1 MTNAYA
7 LKSDGFC
14 LYQTMSLPSQTNPTV
29 GSSTSH
35 SSSIQVQAIG
45 DVVAELQ
52 EYGLTRNEG
61 RVLVFLAKTG
71 PSKASEVARAVQIN
85 RTETYRTIRNLQ
97 RRGLVEAT
105 LERPV
110 RFQSVSFDRCLGVLI
125 DEKKAKLRIL
135 EQRGEN
141 LLRQFEE
148 VHVEPVSQEV
158 ERFQVV
164 EGRLRIEQRLHG
176 MYAQAQRSVMTVLSP
191 SEIIRAETSGLFD
204 MLGQAA
210 KKELRVRVITAINQ
224 ANLQIIEKLQ
234 ESVEIRHLDLK
245 AKPIPRVSIIDDSE
259 ALFEIT
265 TVDETSRSGEEV
277 ALWINSRAFVRNLQ
291 AYFAEM
297 WNSGTPAEGRV
308 EALRK
313 GIPPDELRIFKGRGE
328 VSGKLNEMITS
339 ANQSVEIW
347 TTMRGIQALAD
358 FHLGQLKEAKAR
370 GSKIRIIAPITSE
383 NTEGA
388 RKLVPVSELRYSEA
402 LGPAGIAIV
411 DQRELML
418 FERLPDDNNPDVGA
432 DVGFWTN
439 SKRFIET
446 MSRAY
451 DGMWKGVFAIYA
463 PKRRGLHG

>member
-1 MTNAYA
+1 MIN
-7 LKSDGFC
+7 D
-14 LYQTMSLPSQTNPTV
+14 
-29 GSSTSH
+29 
-35 SSSIQVQAIG
+35 I
-45 DVVAELQ
+45 VAELQ
-52 EYGLTRNEG
+52 EYGLTGNEA

-110 RFQSVSFDRCLGVLI
+110 RFQSVHFDRCLQILI
-125 DEKKAKLRIL
+125 DERKASLRIL

-141 LLRQFEE
+141 LRRLFEN
-148 VHVEPVSQEV
+148 VRVEPVAREL

-164 EGRLRIEQRLHG
+164 EGRISIEQRLQG
-176 MYAQAQRSVMTVLSP
+176 ICSQARKSVLTVLSS
-191 SEIIRAETSGLFD
+191 SEVVRADTAGLFD
-204 MLGQAA
+204 MLAQGIKAG
-210 KKELRVRVITAINQ
+210 LRVRVITAITQ
-224 ANLQIIEKLQ
+224 LNLEVAQKLR
-234 ESVEIRHLDLK
+234 ESIDVRHLDLK
-245 AKPIPRVSIIDDSE
+245 AKPIPRVSIIDDNE

-265 TVDETSRSGEEV
+265 TADETQRSSVEV
-277 ALWINSRAFVRNLQ
+277 ALWIKSPAFVRNLQ
-291 AYFAEM
+291 AYFEEM
-297 WNSGTPAEGRV
+297 WTSATPAESRI

-313 GIPPDELRIFKGRGE
+313 GLPTDDLRIFKGRE
-328 VSGKLNEMITS
+328 DVSKRINEMIGSST
-339 ANQSVEIW
+339 QTIEIW
-347 TTMRGIQALAD
+347 TTMRGIQAFAD
-358 FHLGQLKEAKAR
+358 FHITQLKDARTRGAKT
-370 GSKIRIIAPITSE
+370 RIIAPITSE

-402 LGPAGIAIV
+402 LGPAGIIIA

-418 FERLPDDNNPDVGA
+418 YERLPDDNSPDVGA

-451 DGMWKGVFAIYA
+451 DGMWKGVFAIYT
-463 PKRRGLHG
+463 PRRRVIQR

>member
-1 MTNAYA
+1 M
-7 LKSDGFC
+7 
-14 LYQTMSLPSQTNPTV
+14 
-29 GSSTSH
+29 
-35 SSSIQVQAIG
+35 QAVNDI
-45 DVVAELQ
+45 VAELQ
-52 EYGLTRNEG
+52 DYGLTRNEA
-61 RVLVFLAKTG
+61 RVLVFLTKTG
-71 PSKASEVARAVQIN
+71 PAKASEVARAVQIN

-97 RRGLVEAT
+97 RHGLVEAT

-110 RFQSVSFDRCLGVLI
+110 RFQSVPFDKCLQILI
-125 DEKKAKLRIL
+125 DERKARLRIL

-141 LLRQFEE
+141 LRRQFEDIR
-148 VHVEPVSQEV
+148 VEPVAPEV

-164 EGRLRIEQRLHG
+164 EGRIRIEQRLQN
-176 MYAQAQRSVMTVLSP
+176 MYGQATKSVMTVLSP
-191 SEIIRAETSGLFD
+191 SEIVRADTSGLFD
-204 MLGQAA
+204 MLAHAVKTG
-210 KKELRVRVITAINQ
+210 LRVRAITSITQ
-224 ANLQIIEKLQ
+224 SNLEIVQKLGEII
-234 ESVEIRHLDLK
+234 EIRHLDLK

-265 TVDETSRSGEEV
+265 TPDETQRSDEV

-291 AYFAEM
+291 AYFEEM
-297 WNSGTPAEGRV
+297 WTSSTPADGRI
-308 EALRK
+308 EALKK
-313 GIPPDELRIFKGRGE
+313 GIPSDDLRIFKGRAE
-328 VSGKLNEMITS
+328 VSQKLNEMIAS
-339 ANQSVEIW
+339 ADESVEIW

-358 FHLGQLKEAKAR
+358 FHFDVLKQTKAR
-370 GSKIRIIAPITSE
+370 SAKIRIIAPITSE

-418 FERLPDDNNPDVGA
+418 YERLPDDNSPEVGA

-463 PKRRGLHG
+463 PKRRGLHQQVSS

>member
-1 MTNAYA
+1 
-7 LKSDGFC
+7 
-14 LYQTMSLPSQTNPTV
+14 MSLFHQTVTARDNC
-29 GSSTSH
+29 TSY
-35 SSSIQVQAIG
+35 SSSVQVQTIN
-45 DVVAELQ
+45 DIVAELQ
-52 EYGLTRNEG
+52 EYGLTRNEA

-110 RFQSVSFDRCLGVLI
+110 RFQSVPFDKCLQVLI
-125 DEKKAKLRIL
+125 DERKARLRIL
-135 EQRGEN
+135 EKRGEN
-141 LLRQFEE
+141 LRRQFEG
-148 VHVEPVSQEV
+148 VRVEPVSHEV

-164 EGRLRIEQRLHG
+164 EGRIRIEQRLQSIC
-176 MYAQAQRSVMTVLSP
+176 AQARKSVLTVLSS
-191 SEIIRAETSGLFD
+191 SEIVRADTSGLLD
-204 MLGQAA
+204 ILAQSARTG
-210 KKELRVRVITAINQ
+210 LRVRVITAITLS
-224 ANLQIIEKLQ
+224 NLGVIEKLRGSI
-234 ESVEIRHLDLK
+234 ELRHLDLK
-245 AKPIPRVSIIDDSE
+245 ARPIPRVSIIDDSE

-265 TVDETSRSGEEV
+265 TADETPRSSEEV

-291 AYFAEM
+291 AYFEEM
-297 WNSGTPAEGRV
+297 WNSGTLAEGRV
-308 EALRK
+308 EALK
-313 GIPPDELRIFKGRGE
+313 NGIPPDDLRIFKGRVD
-328 VSGKLNEMITS
+328 VSGKLNEMIES
-339 ANQSVEIW
+339 SSQSLEIW

-358 FHLGQLKEAKAR
+358 FHIEQLRGAR
-370 GSKIRIIAPITSE
+370 TRGTKIRIIAPITSE

-418 FERLPDDNNPDVGA
+418 YERLPDDNNADVGA

-463 PKRRGLHG
+463 PRRRGLQR

>member
-1 MTNAYA
+1 M
-7 LKSDGFC
+7 
-14 LYQTMSLPSQTNPTV
+14 
-29 GSSTSH
+29 
-35 SSSIQVQAIG
+35 QAVNDI
-45 DVVAELQ
+45 VAELQ
-52 EYGLTRNEG
+52 DYGLTRNEA

-110 RFQSVSFDRCLGVLI
+110 RFQSVPFDRCLRILI
-125 DEKKAKLRIL
+125 DERKAKLRIL
-135 EQRGEN
+135 EQRGEA
-141 LLRQFEE
+141 LRRQFAD
-148 VHVEPVSQEV
+148 VRVEPVSQEV

-164 EGRLRIEQRLHG
+164 QGRLRIEQRLHG
-176 MYAQAQRSVMTVLSP
+176 MYGQAQKSVMTVLSP
-191 SEIIRAETSGLFD
+191 SEVIRADTSELFD
-204 MLGQAA
+204 MLGEAA
-210 KKELRVRVITAINQ
+210 NNGVRIRVITSINQ
-224 ANLQIIEKLQ
+224 SNLQIVEKLR
-234 ESVEIRHLDLK
+234 ESIEIRHLDLK
-245 AKPIPRVSIIDDSE
+245 AKPIPRVSIIDDNE

-265 TVDETSRSGEEV
+265 TADESSRSEDEV

-291 AYFAEM
+291 AYFEEM
-297 WNSGTPAEGRV
+297 WNSGTPAEGRL
-308 EALRK
+308 ETLRK
-313 GIPPDELRIFKGRGE
+313 GIPPDDLRIFKGRNE
-328 VSGKLNEMITS
+328 VSGKLNEMIVS

-358 FHLGQLKEAKAR
+358 FHFDQLKDAKAR
-370 GSKIRIIAPITSE
+370 GTKIRVIAPITSE

-402 LGPAGIAIV
+402 LGQAGIVIS

-418 FERLPDDNNPDVGA
+418 YERLPDDHNADVGA

-446 MSRAY
+446 MTRAY
-451 DGMWKGVFAIYA
+451 DAMWKGVFAIYA
-463 PKRRGLHG
+463 PKRRGLHR

>member
-1 MTNAYA
+1 MA
-7 LKSDGFC
+7 
-14 LYQTMSLPSQTNPTV
+14 
-29 GSSTSH
+29 
-35 SSSIQVQAIG
+35 SIQVQAVNDI
-45 DVVAELQ
+45 VAQLQ
-52 EYGLTRNEG
+52 DYGLTRNEA

-110 RFQSVSFDRCLGVLI
+110 RFQSVPFDRCLHILI
-125 DEKKAKLRIL
+125 DERKARLRIL
-135 EQRGEN
+135 EQRGED
-141 LLRQFEE
+141 LRRQFDDMR
-148 VHVEPVSQEV
+148 VEPVSQEV

-164 EGRLRIEQRLHG
+164 EGRLRIEQRLNG
-176 MYAQAQRSVMTVLSP
+176 MYTQAQKSVMTVLSP
-191 SEIIRAETSGLFD
+191 SEVIRADTSDLFD
-204 MLGQAA
+204 SLGNAA
-210 KKELRVRVITAINQ
+210 KNGLRVRVITAINQ
-224 ANLQIIEKLQ
+224 SNLQIVEKFR
-234 ESVEIRHLDLK
+234 ERIEIRHLDLK

-265 TVDETSRSGEEV
+265 TVDESPRTEEEV

-291 AYFAEM
+291 AYFEEM
-297 WNSGTPAEGRV
+297 WNSGTPAEGRL
-308 EALRK
+308 EAVRK
-313 GIPPDELRIFKGRGE
+313 GIPADDLRIFKGRPE
-328 VSGKLNEMITS
+328 VSGKLNEMIKS
-339 ANQSVEIW
+339 ASQSVEIW

-358 FHLGQLKEAKAR
+358 FHFGQLKEAKAR
-370 GSKIRIIAPITSE
+370 GAKIRIIAPITSE

-402 LGPAGIAIV
+402 LGPAGIAIA

-418 FERLPDDNNPDVGA
+418 YERLPDDNNAEVGA

-439 SKRFIET
+439 STRFIET

-451 DGMWKGVFAIYA
+451 DAMWKGVFAIYT
-463 PKRRGLHG
+463 PKRRVLRS